1 MMDHVTEDYI
11 NPMFGVTQKEVD
23 AVLEVLRTQ
32 KYPLYGEQI
41 SRFEKEFA
49 EYIGTKHSV
58 AVSSGTAGLHLA
70 YLACDFK
77 SGDEIITPSHSF
89 YSVTD
94 CMLFHGIKPV
104 FCDIDHETF
113 TMDPVDMEKKITSR
127 TKALVPVH
135 LNGHPAD
142 MGSIMDLASDNTLIV
157 IENAAHALG
166 AKYNGK
172 MVGTFGDL
180 NMFSFAPGKHVT
192 TMGDG
197 GMITS
202 DNEELIEKVS
212 MLHNHGRGPIFRKKD
227 NKGFPMGIGNDV
239 VGLNYRMSEV
249 HAAIGLVQLRRFI
262 SGESGPEIRREHAKE
277 YTDLLEDTPVKTP
290 VEKDWAYH
298 SFCRFITK
306 APERNKLWHYLR
318 KRGIRGG
325 LPYYPPIHLNRTYVE
340 RFGFK
345 EGMLPVTEQVTKEL
359 LSFPLR
365 RVHGWLP
372 LENTLKIS
380 KAVKNYYKKS

>member
-1 MMDHVTEDYI
+1 MRDRVSEDYI

-49 EYIGTKHSV
+49 EYIGTKHAV

-77 SGDEIITPSHSF
+77 PGDEIITPSHSF

-94 CMLFHGIKPV
+94 CMLFHQIKPV
-104 FCDIDHETF
+104 FCDIDYETF
-113 TMDPVDMEKKITSR
+113 TMDPIDVEKKIISR

-135 LNGHPAD
+135 LNGHPTD
-142 MGSIMDLASDNTLIV
+142 MGPIMDLASDNNLKV

-166 AKYNGK
+166 AKYKGK

-180 NMFSFAPGKHVT
+180 NEFSFAPGKHVT

-197 GMITS
+197 GMVTS
-202 DNEELIEKVS
+202 DNEELLDKVR

-249 HAAIGLVQLRRFI
+249 HAAIGRVQLSRFI
-262 SGESGPEIRREHAKE
+262 NGESGTEIRREHAKE

-290 VEKDWAYH
+290 KEKDWAYH

-306 APERNKLWHYLR
+306 APERNKLWLFLR
-318 KRGIRGG
+318 KKGLRGG

-365 RVHGWLP
+365 RVHSWLP

-380 KAVKNYYKKS
+380 EEIKNFYKKS

>member
-1 MMDHVTEDYI
+1 MRDPIFSDYI
-11 NPMFGVTQKEVD
+11 NPMFGVTQEEVD

-49 EYIGTKHSV
+49 EYIDTKHAV

-77 SGDEIITPSHSF
+77 PGDEIITPSHSF

-94 CMLFHGIKPV
+94 CMLFQRIKPV
-104 FCDIDHETF
+104 FCDIDYETF
-113 TMDPVDMEKKITSR
+113 TMNPMDVEKKITSK

-135 LNGHPAD
+135 LNGHPTD
-142 MGSIMDLASDNTLIV
+142 MGPIMDLASENNLIV

-166 AKYNGK
+166 AKYKGK
-172 MVGTFGDL
+172 KVGGFGDL
-180 NMFSFAPGKHVT
+180 NEFSFAPGKHVT

-197 GMITS
+197 GMVTS
-202 DNEELIEKVS
+202 DNEELIEKVR

-227 NKGFPMGIGNDV
+227 DKGFPMGYGNDV
-239 VGLNYRMSEV
+239 IGLNYRMSEV
-249 HAAIGLVQLRRFI
+249 HAAIGRIQLRRFI
-262 SGESGPEIRREHAKE
+262 SGRSGPGIRREHVRE
-277 YTDLLEDTPVKTP
+277 YTELLEDTPIKTP
-290 VEKDWAYH
+290 IEKDWAYH

-306 APERNKLWHYLR
+306 APKRDKLWLFLR
-318 KRGIRGG
+318 KKGLRGG
-325 LPYYPPIHLNRTYVE
+325 LPYYPPIHLNRTYIE
-340 RFGFK
+340 RFKFK
-345 EGMLPVTEQVTKEL
+345 EGMLPVTEKVSREL

-365 RVHGWLP
+365 RIQGWLP
-372 LENTLKIS
+372 RKNTIKIAEAI
-380 KAVKNYYKKS
+380 KEFYKKR